1 MRSSVAAIVREIQP
15 ESLPDLFEAFD
26 LNSPTLFIEP
36 EQEEHWK
43 DFVHSAP
50 MMGLSELTVL
60 VGIYAYE
67 MQTRDRI
74 IVDSVKLVKQILSS
88 EVLAAIV
95 ACWILRDPESFP
107 ETVKGQ
113 KRLSYH
119 FLAFLHGLKQTSDE
133 EHDKAFRTVFVFL
146 IEHLAGLGNGKG
158 ATLGV
163 QKLTRTLTR
172 WGAQP
177 ERGVRVFLGCYKLGS
192 NPGYLL
198 GFWLKIA
205 RKALQ

>member
-1 MRSSVAAIVREIQP
+1 MPSSVAAIVREIQP

-146 IEHLAGLGNGKG
+146 IEHLAGLD
-158 ATLGV
+158 TH
-163 QKLTRTLTR
+163 
-172 WGAQP
+172 
-177 ERGVRVFLGCYKLGS
+177 S
-192 NPGYLL
+192 NFGINIP
-198 GFWLKIA
+198 LKIWRNEVA
-205 RKALQ
+205 PWTKSAP